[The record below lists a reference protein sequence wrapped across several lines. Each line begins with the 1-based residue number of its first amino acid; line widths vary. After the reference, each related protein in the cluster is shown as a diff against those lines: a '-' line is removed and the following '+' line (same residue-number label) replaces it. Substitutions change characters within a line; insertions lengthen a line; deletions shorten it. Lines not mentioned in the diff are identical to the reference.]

1 LFENKLFNGAFSAGF
16 VLFPLFV
23 FVLFPQFVF
32 ALFPLLF
39 VAGGVGDEF
48 PNGIKLLKDNALFFL
63 FEFKFVDA
71 AFATPAAAFTTVL
84 IALDAA

>member
-23 FVLFPQFVF
+23 LFPQFVFAF

-48 PNGIKLLKDNALFFL
+48 PKGIKLLKENELFFL
-63 FEFKFVDA
+63 FEFVGA
-71 AFATPAAAFTTVL
+71 VLVTPAAAFTTVL
-84 IALDAA
+84 IAPDAA

>member
-1 LFENKLFNGAFSAGF
+1 M
-16 VLFPLFV
+16 FPLFV
-23 FVLFPQFVF
+23 FVLFPQFVFAF

-63 FEFKFVDA
+63 FEFVDA